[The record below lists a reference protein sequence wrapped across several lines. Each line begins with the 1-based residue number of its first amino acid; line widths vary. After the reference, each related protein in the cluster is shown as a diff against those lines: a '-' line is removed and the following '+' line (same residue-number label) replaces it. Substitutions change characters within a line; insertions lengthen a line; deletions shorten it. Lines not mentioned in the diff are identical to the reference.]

1 MKDITK
7 FVFVLILES
16 FCLNANRTNRGERRG
31 GVRSFAHKMEE
42 NTFTPRD
49 RNIGF
54 QRPVGIAFPYQ
65 QTTRLSNKMIP
76 PPAVLLLSGT
86 AILQ

>member
-1 MKDITK
+1 M
-7 FVFVLILES
+7 
-16 FCLNANRTNRGERRG
+16 RTEQTVKRRG

-54 QRPVGIAFPYQ
+54 QRPIGIAFPYQ

-76 PPAVLLLSGT
+76 PPAVTLLSGA
-86 AILQ
+86 AIFQ